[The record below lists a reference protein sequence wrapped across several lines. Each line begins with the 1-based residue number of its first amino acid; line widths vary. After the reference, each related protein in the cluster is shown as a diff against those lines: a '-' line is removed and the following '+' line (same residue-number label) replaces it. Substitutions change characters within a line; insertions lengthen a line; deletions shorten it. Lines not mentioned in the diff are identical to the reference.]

1 MSSRVKLLS
10 RPRPPPYG
18 DGAAHIAPSTWQV
31 ESSILASA
39 IPILSVERDQV
50 ELRGEHWFLQLIV
63 KPGSTDEAQPFFKA
77 PRHRALGVGVCRETR
92 MCRFYVVVV
101 NLGLGSPPHL

>member
-18 DGAAHIAPSTWQV
+18 DGAAHIAPSTW
-31 ESSILASA
+31 
-39 IPILSVERDQV
+39 QV

>member
-18 DGAAHIAPSTWQV
+18 DGAAHIAPSTWNI

-50 ELRGEHWFLQLIV
+50 V
-63 KPGSTDEAQPFFKA
+63 
-77 PRHRALGVGVCRETR
+77 
-92 MCRFYVVVV
+92 
-101 NLGLGSPPHL
+101 